1 MPPNTAAGIT
11 EHIDGLKVGSFMF
24 TYDMIAEDIQAGKEA
39 LKLVHT
45 LQEELAKLKKSV
57 QILTSDLD
65 EEVSDDDELFK

>member
-1 MPPNTAAGIT
+1 
-11 EHIDGLKVGSFMF
+11 MF

-65 EEVSDDDELFK
+65 EEVSDDDDDLVKYRGIFPCYI